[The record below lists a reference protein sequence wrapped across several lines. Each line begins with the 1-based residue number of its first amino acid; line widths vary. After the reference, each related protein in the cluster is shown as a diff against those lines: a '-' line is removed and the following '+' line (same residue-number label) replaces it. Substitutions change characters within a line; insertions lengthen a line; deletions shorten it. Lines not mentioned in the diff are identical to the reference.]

1 MSIFSIIGSILG
13 PAKEIIDEIITSDEE
28 RLQAQTKLL
37 QVESAL
43 TAKLIEYDTALT
55 QARRDVLVAEASG
68 DSWLQRSWRP
78 LTMLSFV
85 SVVLS
90 NYVIVPYAAA
100 FGKVVP
106 TLVIPGGMW
115 ALLTTGLGGYVVG
128 RSVEKVFKLKNGN

>member
-13 PAKEIIDEIITSDEE
+13 PARDIIDEIITSDEE

-43 TAKLIEYDTALT
+43 TAKLIEYDTALI
-55 QARRDVLVAEASG
+55 QARQEVLVAEATG
-68 DSWLQRSWRP
+68 ESWLQRSWRP

-85 SVVLS
+85 FVVLS
-90 NYVIVPYAAA
+90 NYVLVPYAAA

-106 TLVIPGGMW
+106 TLDIPNGMW

-128 RSVEKVFKLKNGN
+128 RSFEKVTKLKNGR